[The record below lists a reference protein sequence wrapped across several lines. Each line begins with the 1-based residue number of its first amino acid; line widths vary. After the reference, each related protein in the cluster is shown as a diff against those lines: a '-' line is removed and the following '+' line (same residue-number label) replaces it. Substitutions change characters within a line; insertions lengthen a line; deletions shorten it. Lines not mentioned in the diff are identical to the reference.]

1 MRDDTITME
10 RLGELRGANV
20 YDSTGDKIG
29 KVVEIF
35 YDEQTNYPE
44 WIGIGTGFFGSKR
57 VLVPVVGARV
67 QESGVT
73 VPYASD
79 HVKDAPDIDSDEMS
93 QEREKEL
100 YSYYGLS
107 YSERRSDIGLPQDS
121 ISESEGTRGKAS
133 DKRAVTRS
141 EEEFKVG
148 KRQTE
153 TGTARLRK
161 WVETEPAQ
169 ADVEL
174 KRETARVRRESID
187 RPVSGAEIREE
198 EIEVPLRAEQAVVEK
213 RTVAKE
219 RVGIEKNVET
229 RHETVADEVRKE
241 RVEVEMDNVEER
253 KR

>member
-1 MRDDTITME
+1 MIAPRSPAPGSGAEPSVVLLGVRGWHRESARDPIGRPRSWKRSNRR
-10 RLGELRGANV
+10 RLFPAL
-20 YDSTGDKIG
+20 TPI
-29 KVVEIF
+29 
-35 YDEQTNYPE
+35 
-44 WIGIGTGFFGSKR
+44 
-57 VLVPVVGARV
+57 VGRAL
-67 QESGVT
+67 
-73 VPYASD
+73 A
-79 HVKDAPDIDSDEMS
+79 
-93 QEREKEL
+93 
-100 YSYYGLS
+100 YYGLS

-133 DKRAVTRS
+133 HKRAVTRS

-219 RVGIEKNVET
+219 RVGIEQNVET

-241 RVEVEMDNVEER
+241 RVEVDMDNVEER

>member
-1 MRDDTITME
+1 M
-10 RLGELRGANV
+10 
-20 YDSTGDKIG
+20 
-29 KVVEIF
+29 
-35 YDEQTNYPE
+35 
-44 WIGIGTGFFGSKR
+44 
-57 VLVPVVGARV
+57 
-67 QESGVT
+67 
-73 VPYASD
+73 
-79 HVKDAPDIDSDEMS
+79 
-93 QEREKEL
+93 
-100 YSYYGLS
+100 
-107 YSERRSDIGLPQDS
+107 
-121 ISESEGTRGKAS
+121 
-133 DKRAVTRS
+133 
-141 EEEFKVG
+141 
-148 KRQTE
+148 
-153 TGTARLRK
+153 
-161 WVETEPAQ
+161 ETEPAQ